1 MRWRLAND
9 EGFSLSELLVV
20 LGLMGVILAVAWAS
34 FSVLSNGTRMAEG
47 EAMTAREIAVPLLQC
62 ERLLIQHHNILD
74 GTIDGRLVNPSPW
87 LIAFNTDVDH
97 DSHIESTIMEV
108 TTDGRLLITT
118 AEVSEHDYETVV
130 WSTANRN
137 RVTNT
142 PFLTY
147 YNGSG
152 EVITDYSAVKTDAR
166 SVTITIATE
175 YDGRAYSDSRTVSFR
190 NR

>member
-1 MRWRLAND
+1 MRWRLDND
-9 EGFSLSELLVV
+9 EGFSLAELVVV

-34 FSVLSNGTRMAEG
+34 YSVISNGARMAEG
-47 EAMTAREIAVPLLQC
+47 EAMTAREIAVPLLEC
-62 ERLLIQHHNILD
+62 ERLLIQQHNILD
-74 GTIDGRLVNPSPW
+74 GTIEGRLVNPSPW
-87 LIAFNTDVDH
+87 LVAFNTDVDH

-118 AEVSEHDYETVV
+118 AEISEHDYETVV

-137 RVTNT
+137 RATST

-147 YNGSG
+147 YDGSG
-152 EVITDYSAVKTDAR
+152 EVIGYDAVKTDAR
-166 SVTITIATE
+166 SVMITIATE